1 MIRKLL
7 TPLAPY
13 LPLNRL
19 IQWSHQRSIFPFYHL
34 ITDHAPAH
42 IKHLYPTRNIQTF
55 EDDLDFFLR
64 HFECI
69 HPENLRKIDHFPT
82 HSFLLTFDD
91 GLREF
96 YEVVAPILRRKGVP
110 AICFLNSHFVD
121 NKALFFRYKASL
133 LIEALENNPQL
144 FKEIKLP
151 EWVNASN
158 FKQALKQIDYG
169 QKHHLDALA
178 DLIGFSFEDYSQQ
191 QQPYMN
197 SSEILELIDQGFY
210 FGGHSMDHPLYHAI
224 SKEEQWRQTYESVQ
238 FAQKAFN
245 LPNAYFAFPFTDFDV
260 KRTLFDQLESK
271 NIISFGTAGLKKQ
284 NFPHHFQRIPMEI
297 GDYSAQQIIHTEY
310 LYYLIKEPLGK
321 NKMRSL

>member
-7 TPLAPY
+7 TPLASY

-19 IQWSHQRSIFPFYHL
+19 IQWSHQRFIFPFYHL

-42 IKHLYPTRNIQTF
+42 IKHLYTTRNIQTF
-55 EDDLDFFLR
+55 ENDLDFFLR

-69 HPENLRKIDHFPT
+69 HPENLRKKEHFPAT
-82 HSFLLTFDD
+82 SFLLTFDD
-91 GLREF
+91 GLSEF
-96 YEVVAPILRRKGVP
+96 YDVVAPILRRKGVP
-110 AICFLNSHFVD
+110 AICFLNSNFVD
-121 NKALFFRYKASL
+121 NKDLFFRYKASL

-144 FKEIKLP
+144 FEEVKLP
-151 EWVNASN
+151 EWVNVSN
-158 FKQALKQIDYG
+158 FKQVLKRIDYG
-169 QKHHLDALA
+169 QKHHLDTLA
-178 DLIGFSFEDYSQQ
+178 DLIGFSFKDYLQQ

-210 FGGHSMDHPLYHAI
+210 FGGHSIDHPLYHAI
-224 SKEEQWRQTYESVQ
+224 SKKEQWRQTYESVQ
-238 FAQKAFN
+238 FAQKSFN

-260 KRTLFDQLESK
+260 KRTLFDQMESK

-321 NKMRSL
+321 NKIRRV